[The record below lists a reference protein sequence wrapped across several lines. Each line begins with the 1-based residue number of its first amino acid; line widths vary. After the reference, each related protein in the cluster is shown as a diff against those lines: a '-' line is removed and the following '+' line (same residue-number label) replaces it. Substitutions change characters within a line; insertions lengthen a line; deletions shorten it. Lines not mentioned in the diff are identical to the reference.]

1 MSFEFLWQGD
11 FFFLVFFC
19 VFVSHFCCV
28 VGPVDF
34 HSGSSNPYVQLTLVF

>member
-11 FFFLVFFC
+11 FFFLVFFH
-19 VFVSHFCCV
+19 VFVSHFCGV

-34 HSGSSNPYVQLTLVF
+34 HSSSSDPYVGLALVF